1 MILRILKNDIQRN
14 VKISIVVF
22 LFITLSAL
30 LVATGSHL
38 ITDTV
43 SALNLLF
50 SRAKA
55 PHYVQMHAGEID
67 RQKIEHW
74 AEGNDMVN
82 AYQIVEMISVD
93 GSTFYLEGSKTAEE
107 NSIMDIGFVTQ
118 NQEFDYLLD
127 LGNNIAHVSPGEIA
141 VPIYYKQKDN
151 LKVGDS
157 IRIQTGHFKQS
168 FRVAGFIRDAQMNPA
183 IVHSKRFLVHEK
195 DHGKLKKH
203 IPGTEYLIEFRLN
216 DPGKIGRFSSEYQ
229 SAGLPQKG
237 TAVDHKLFKTLNG
250 LSDGIIAGVVI
261 VLSLLLMIIAILC
274 LRFIILATLEEDTR
288 EIGVM
293 KAIGIRKEDIRR
305 IYLAKYVVMAG
316 LASVLG
322 YLVSLMVMQGMS
334 GRLNLYLGEGTDGLL
349 HQLVPIVASAS
360 LSLVV
365 VLSCLIVLRRLSE
378 ISAVEALHSMH
389 PGETANNLP
398 LPKLNRT
405 RYLDINVTLGFRDVL
420 QRFKTYALLG
430 FVFFFCTFVIT
441 VPVHFLTTIQSP
453 SFISYL
459 GIGRSDIRIDLR
471 QSDNMTG
478 RFKQMVTY
486 LENDPD
492 VDRFSPL
499 VTAPYTMIGTD
510 GTKET
515 IDIETGDFSIF
526 PLDFLRGDA
535 PQTETDIAL
544 SSLNA
549 QEMDKEIGDPLVL
562 WVEGEK
568 RIMTVSG
575 IYQDVTHGGRTAKA
589 NLPYKT
595 EEALWYTV
603 SLDVKP
609 EQDIDRKIQE
619 YSEEFQPARVTDLE
633 TYLDQT
639 LGSTIKQ
646 LKIAALAAGGVG
658 LSVAALITSL
668 FLNMLINKDAAQIGV
683 LRSLGFTLRAIRI
696 QYVSRSLLLLG
707 VGILTGTIFSNTVG
721 QRLISL
727 LWSFMGASRISFVIN
742 PFRAYVLLPLLLL
755 LTVSLTTAVT
765 LQGIRENNIAALL
778 KT

>member
-14 VKISIVVF
+14 IKISLVVF
-22 LFITLSAL
+22 VFITLSAL
-30 LVATGSHL
+30 LLATGSHL
-38 ITDTV
+38 IADTI

-50 SRAKA
+50 SRAKT

-67 RQKIEHW
+67 RQEIERW
-74 AEGNDMVN
+74 AEGNDMVK
-82 AYQIVEMISVD
+82 AYQIVEMISID
-93 GSTFYLEGSKTAEE
+93 GSTLYLNGSQTAEE
-107 NSIMDIGFVTQ
+107 NSIMDIGFATQ
-118 NQEFDYLLD
+118 NRDFDYLLD
-127 LGNNIAHVSPGEIA
+127 LENEIAHVSPGEIA

-157 IRIQTGHFKQS
+157 IVIRMGNFKRS
-168 FRVAGFIRDAQMNPA
+168 FRVAGFIRDAQMNPS

-195 DHGKLKKH
+195 DHAELKEFD
-203 IPGTEYLIEFRLN
+203 PGIEYLIEFRLN
-216 DPGKIGRFSSEYQ
+216 NPEEIAQFSSEYQ

-237 TAVDHKLFKTLNG
+237 TAVDHTLFKTLNG

-261 VLSLLLMIIAILC
+261 VLSILLMIIAILC
-274 LRFIILATLEEDTR
+274 LRFTILATLEEDTR

-293 KAIGIRKEDIRR
+293 KAIGIKKEDIRR

-316 LASVLG
+316 LASALG
-322 YLVSLMVMQGMS
+322 YICSLLLIPGLS
-334 GRLNLYLGEGTDGLL
+334 GSLTLYLGEGRDDLF
-349 HQLVPIVASAS
+349 HHLVPIFASAS
-360 LSLVV
+360 LSLIVIT
-365 VLSCLIVLRRLSE
+365 SCLVVLRRLSE
-378 ISAVEALHSMH
+378 ISAVEALRSLN
-389 PGETANNLP
+389 PVENVKNPNL
-398 LPKLNRT
+398 LKLSRIRN
-405 RYLDINVTLGFRDVL
+405 LDINVTLGFRDVL

-441 VPVHFLTTIQSP
+441 VPVHFLATMQSP

-486 LENDPD
+486 LANDPD
-492 VDRFSPL
+492 VEQFSPL
-499 VTAPYTMIGTD
+499 VTAPYTMIGAD
-510 GTKET
+510 GAKET

-526 PLDFLRGDA
+526 PLDYLKGDA
-535 PQTETDIAL
+535 PQTETEIAL

-549 QEMDKEIGDPLVL
+549 KEMGKEIGDPLVL
-562 WVEGEK
+562 FVDGEK
-568 RIMTVSG
+568 RTMTVSG

-595 EEALWYTV
+595 EQALWYTV
-603 SLDVKP
+603 SLDVIP
-609 EQDIDRKIQE
+609 EQDISRKIQE

-633 TYLDQT
+633 SYLHQT
-639 LGSTIKQ
+639 LGNTIKQ
-646 LKIAALAAGGVG
+646 LKIAAIVAGGVG

-683 LRSLGFTLRAIRI
+683 LRSLGFSLQAVRL
-696 QYVSRSLLLLG
+696 QYLSRSLLLLG

-721 QRLISL
+721 QRLVSL

-742 PFRAYVLLPLLLL
+742 PFRAYVLLPLLLM

-765 LQGIRENNIAALL
+765 LKGIREYNIAALV
-778 KT
+778 KS